1 MTLLGIDTESG
12 GIGLEYSLLSINFS
26 IIDDNCEI
34 VESLDLKLK
43 PDPIN
48 GRSEYFVQAEALRVN
63 KINLAQHDLEAIS
76 YKESKSVIYKWLEKT
91 TKEYGNFTVFGQKV
105 ERDVEL
111 ITRYTISENSWYN
124 FVNRRVIDTISL
136 GKYAQ
141 LIGLIPET
149 QSLSLSKITDY
160 LGVEVDENLIHDAQY
175 DVMLG
180 AQYLKWFK
188 DNLK

>member
-26 IIDDNCEI
+26 IINDNCEI

-111 ITRYTISENSWYN
+111 ITRYTISENSWCN
-124 FVNRRVIDTISL
+124 FVSRRVIDTISL

-160 LGVEVDENLIHDAQY
+160 LGVEVDESRIHDAQY

-180 AQYLKWFK
+180 TQYLKWFK

>member
-124 FVNRRVIDTISL
+124 FVDRRVIDTISL

-160 LGVEVDENLIHDAQY
+160 LGVEVDENRIHDAQY

>member
-160 LGVEVDENLIHDAQY
+160 LGVEVDENRIHDAQY